1 MQTICNDLM
10 AAIELSTSYRLTPE
24 LKDQIGR
31 ASEQLKTSQTRVVRL
46 FLQQGLERMA
56 AQGLIAR

>member
-1 MQTICNDLM
+1 M
-10 AAIELSTSYRLTPE
+10 APMPAIELSTSYRLPPE

-31 ASEQLKTSQTRVVRL
+31 ASEQLKTSKTRVVRL

>member
-1 MQTICNDLM
+1 M
-10 AAIELSTSYRLTPE
+10 AAIELSTSYRLEPE

-31 ASEQLKTSQTRVVRL
+31 ASAQLKVSQTRVVKL
-46 FLQQGLERMA
+46 FLQQGLERME